1 MLAHKISVD
10 TALHTKEATQVWRD
24 CASARIALQ
33 GALQSIH
40 KFPESPKAVESEVT
54 SLRGAIFELLKSSA
68 SRVSKMHGNQS
79 DDPSWEYIDQLNR
92 SMMAYCL
99 STADFWHESTRA
111 PNRKNFKALDQ
122 SISAQMEYV
131 MNDPDGRAVKRC
143 KGASEEE
150 YDDAP
155 LYAALLKE
163 SVQKGASGEDYRA
176 MKMASKF
183 GKKPSSK
190 EIDRRASKGRKI
202 RYSAIDK
209 LVNFM
214 APRPVPVSEGIPITD
229 EVLINAFVNSVF
241 H

>member
-1 MLAHKISVD
+1 MLAHKISLEA
-10 TALHTKEATQVWRD
+10 ALHTKEATQVWRD
-24 CASARIALQ
+24 CASARINLQSALQ
-33 GALQSIH
+33 DCH
-40 KFPESPKAVESEVT
+40 KWTAGPTADGSDIT
-54 SLRGAIFELLKSSA
+54 SLRGAIFALLRCNA
-68 SRVSKMHGNQS
+68 SRVSKETADQGNEV
-79 DDPSWEYIDQLNR
+79 SWESIERLNK
-92 SMMAYCL
+92 SIMAFCL
-99 STADFWHESTRA
+99 STADYWHESTKA

-122 SISAQMEYV
+122 CISAQMEYV
-131 MNDPDGRAVKRC
+131 MNDPDQRAVKRC
-143 KGASEEE
+143 RGASEGE

-183 GKKPSSK
+183 GKKATSK

-202 RYSAIDK
+202 RYSVMEK

-214 APRPVPVSEGIPITD
+214 APRAVPVSEGVPITD
-229 EVLINAFVNSVF
+229 EILMNAFVNSVF